1 MRRVL
6 IFLVGISSLF
16 FVTTSKSYADETCAC
31 QPPIPEYSID
41 ELLACFQDTRCKNNQ
56 LDFKISLRS
65 KGRNLADSIK
75 NYMLLVN
82 NPILDQNEYSAYLDK
97 IKKGRRQLLAL
108 EKSIDFSG
116 YDKLIEPVYIDY
128 DNPEKS
134 YHRHHYTF
142 NLGYEYVSLDTIFQ
156 TGVPR
161 IGFYHYRR
169 YGDTPS
175 VNEGL
180 DYYGLHVFGSI
191 QLTSSGE
198 VDTTVSDEVTNTL
211 QLSGGMFV
219 PLFHSAIRLD
229 KSLSDFLGPILKVSI
244 KKNETDDQAKS
255 TVYGG
260 FRDAINPETY
270 FEILYGRTQGLHS
283 NRLEIGIQ
291 MPIYKFGHGTRIFFG
306 GIANL
311 ALPWDTSATEKDVLR
326 FYLDWNADIEK
337 ILGGFKAAFGV

>member
-1 MRRVL
+1 MYRVL
-6 IFLVGISSLF
+6 IFLLGIASLF
-16 FVTTSKSYADETCAC
+16 FFSVSTSYADDSCSC
-31 QPPIPEYSID
+31 KPPIPEYNID
-41 ELLACFQDTRCKNNQ
+41 ELLACFQDTRCKASK
-56 LDFKISLRS
+56 LDLKISLRAQ
-65 KGRNLADSIK
+65 GRNLANSIK

-82 NPILDQNEYSAYLDK
+82 NPILDSKDYDAYLQK
-97 IKKGRRQLLAL
+97 IDKGRRQLIAL
-108 EKSIDFSG
+108 EKSIDFTG

-169 YGDTPS
+169 YGETPT

-180 DYYGLHVFGSI
+180 NYYGLHVFGAI

-198 VDTTVSDEVTNTL
+198 VNTNVTNEVSNTL

-219 PLFHSAIRLD
+219 PFFHSPIRLD
-229 KSLSDFLGPILKVSI
+229 NSLSDFLGAVLKVGI

-270 FEILYGRTQGLHS
+270 VEILYGKTQGLRS
-283 NRLEIGIQ
+283 NRLEIGVQ
-291 MPIYKFGHGTRIFFG
+291 MPIYKFGQGTRIFFG

-311 ALPWDTSATEKDVLR
+311 ALPWDSKATEKDVLR